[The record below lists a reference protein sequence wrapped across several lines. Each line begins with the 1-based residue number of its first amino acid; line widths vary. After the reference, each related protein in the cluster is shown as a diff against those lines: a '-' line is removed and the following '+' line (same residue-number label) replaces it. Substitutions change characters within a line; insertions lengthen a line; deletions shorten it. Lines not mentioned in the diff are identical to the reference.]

1 MERTTKLIIAAT
13 GLLVAIGTLVGR
25 VSMTIGARPSE
36 PVPVMQIVLA
46 TPEQYQEFIENHPS
60 AG

>member
-13 GLLVAIGTLVGR
+13 GLLVAIGTLVGTG
-25 VSMTIGARPSE
+25 SMTIGKGPSE

-60 AG
+60 VG